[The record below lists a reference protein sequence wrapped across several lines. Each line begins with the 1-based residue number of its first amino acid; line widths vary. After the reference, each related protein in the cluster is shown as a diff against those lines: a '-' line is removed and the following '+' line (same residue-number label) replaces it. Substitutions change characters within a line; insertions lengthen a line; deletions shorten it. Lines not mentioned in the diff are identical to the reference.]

1 MTTSRVQV
9 LIQTLRT
16 APHWR
21 DRDAAAHELRDH
33 DGRCHAE
40 VPVALA
46 WALMSDRDARVRKEA
61 AESLGRI
68 GCTSAEVHSALD
80 RAARCDP
87 DWCTR
92 LKARRSLRLT
102 ACKGECAASASSVAV
117 EFPSEPY
124 PGYEVPLEQIG
135 PDMLAPPSEMPDEA
149 PVPNATSPFSQPS
162 TSITPTPRPEP
173 RPQPQPVVRRGL
185 FGRLVER

>member
-1 MTTSRVQV
+1 MTASRVQC

-16 APHWR
+16 APDWR
-21 DRDAAAHELRDH
+21 DRDDAAHELRVH

-46 WALMSDRDARVRKEA
+46 WSLMSDRDARVRKEA

-80 RAARCDP
+80 QAARCDP

-102 ACKGECAASASSVAV
+102 ACKGECAASASSIAV
-117 EFPSEPY
+117 EFPSELDPSHV
-124 PGYEVPLEQIG
+124 VPLDQIG

-149 PVPNATSPFSQPS
+149 LVPGASSPFSRPS
-162 TSITPTPRPEP
+162 TSTTAPTRPEP
-173 RPQPQPVVRRGL
+173 RPQPQPAARRGL
-185 FGRLVER
+185 FGRLVGR